1 MQIDEQVFETQYLRV
16 PDEHTTPDDIV
27 MELRHGDDEL
37 ELIAADLEGVEAMG
51 GGTFR
56 LRSGE
61 LIRFLSTPTL
71 H

>member
-1 MQIDEQVFETQYLRV
+1 
-16 PDEHTTPDDIV
+16 

-61 LIRFLSTPTL
+61 LIRFLNTPTL